1 MLKLKI
7 KPTGNLSLQEIQC
20 YNMNV
25 STDLS
30 YLSGRTSCYNSIAD
44 GELINV
50 VNNNNKF
57 SNICKVNTENVR
69 VQGKVL
75 LRVVLDIKTAA
86 SKGIEKKYV
95 EYKGVYSYAYT
106 PTSSN
111 TLTFIVDNI
120 IYYADEN
127 DTEIT
132 IDTFEYIEDG
142 KVVIEGN
149 EYNVGI
155 ENGETFIYEKKYSDR
170 LIKEDSIGK
179 SIIVD
184 IIYTPNEWKRETKFK
199 ILKQDNSELLV
210 EDVLFGAYD
219 HYIVYNGEN
228 YILHDMY
235 DANNNYK
242 GYGVK
247 IGNNYYTKIIR
258 AEYDGD
264 GNTGHDV
271 NENYEGSLLSNENVD
286 IETNPELFYEIH
298 DNIISPRNNGNFV
311 FIITKSEKTSL
322 NEGSVIIAKSNGPVK
337 TRLYVEDGN
346 DYVIYLNEKYSVQ
359 PNIYSAITVSGNE
372 YRVML
377 DDDGNRY
384 AFINGNKV
392 TLDASGRPTNKMY
405 YSTNNTN
412 VKYGINENGYE
423 ISGFSGVTINGKV
436 HKVISETETRVV
448 PNSLEPIEITENY
461 IEIKEDI
468 TYELTVGS
476 KDGANTYICFPTV
489 KDEDFHTN
497 DEIAAIKKQEVD
509 TLVRN
514 KENFTFYVRNDIFG
528 EEPIYPETYVCY
540 ASEEQRPVTSIDKLD
555 ISLYKVNSYANIKLP
570 IINKIANDILRQ
582 DVISNYYANETKG
595 SSLTNIVDMEK
606 DVYYPTYFVK
616 KDVYYPISCIRFNL
630 HFRTRDI
637 TNWKVIED
645 FIEDDNSMSNWVVT
659 DYPFYKEII
668 SGSNGKHVH
677 NSSDLIGYLNFTAN
691 EAKNRAKKIGKSFLR
706 LSFYSTN
713 NPKTQVLLGT
723 STVFMDDSLLCKK
736 VNSNQKS
743 SKNGIYIK
751 TMEYDGISSGD
762 SDSYISSHITEDSEV
777 CYGSISGCNI
787 SESEDIRLSS
797 RFEIHDKYTA
807 DASSEGF
814 YLYMF
819 KEYSNNLH
827 ETTIYMKVDFNH
839 AGIGRTIPF
848 MLPRRFDCNSE
859 NGCPLYIHK
868 EDDLGILKQGFSI
881 KDIYKQIYIPI
892 HVIFD
897 TKTNRYVYYLP
908 EKLRENEALSVSND
922 IMEFNLFEVKIK
934 DESDENNQ

>member
-7 KPTGNLSLQEIQC
+7 KPTGNLSLQEIKC

-30 YLSGRTSCYNSIAD
+30 YLSGRTSCYNSLAD

-57 SNICKVNTENVR
+57 SNLCKVNTENVR

-75 LRVVLDIKTAA
+75 LSVVLDIKTAF
-86 SKGIEKKYV
+86 SKGKEKKYV
-95 EYKGVYSYAYT
+95 EYKGVYSYGYI
-106 PTSSN
+106 PESSN

-127 DTEIT
+127 DTKIT

-170 LIKEDSIGK
+170 LVKEDSIGK
-179 SIIVD
+179 STIVD

-210 EDVLFGAYD
+210 EDVLFGAYE
-219 HYIVYNGEN
+219 HYIIYNGEN
-228 YILHDMY
+228 YNLHDTHS
-235 DANNNYK
+235 
-242 GYGVK
+242 GYGVD
-247 IGNNYYTKIIR
+247 IGEECYTNIIR

-264 GNTGHDV
+264 GNTGYDV
-271 NENYEGSLLSNENVD
+271 NESYEGSLLALSNGNVD

-359 PNIYSAITVSGNE
+359 DNIYSAITVSGNE

-405 YSTNNTN
+405 YSSNNTN

-423 ISGFSGVTINGKV
+423 ISGFSGVIINGKV

-448 PNSLEPIEITENY
+448 PNSLEPIEITEHY

-570 IINKIANDILRQ
+570 VVNKIANDILRQ
-582 DVISNYYANETKG
+582 DVISNYYTNEIKDN
-595 SSLTNIVDMEK
+595 SLTNIVDMEK
-606 DVYYPTYFVK
+606 DIYYPTWKNNGIYE
-616 KDVYYPISCIRFNL
+616 PITNIRFNL

-637 TNWKVIED
+637 DNWKVIED
-645 FIEDDNSMSNWVVT
+645 YTEDSNDMTNWFVT
-659 DYPFYKEII
+659 DYPFYKNIL
-668 SGSNGKHVH
+668 NGNKNKVLQ
-677 NSSDLIGYLNFTAN
+677 NSSDLIAYLNFTTN

-736 VNSNQKS
+736 VKSNQKS
-743 SKNGIYIK
+743 ANNGKFIK
-751 TMEYDGISSGD
+751 TMEYNDDSTSESSYT
-762 SDSYISSHITEDSEV
+762 SSYITADSEL
-777 CYGSISGCNI
+777 CNNSSLSICDI
-787 SESEDIRLSS
+787 SKNEDFRLSS
-797 RFEIHDKYTA
+797 RFNIYDKNMSNT
-807 DASSEGF
+807 SSEGF
-814 YLYMF
+814 YFYMF
-819 KEYSNNLH
+819 REYANNLH
-827 ETTIYMKVDFNH
+827 PL
-839 AGIGRTIPF
+839 PF
-848 MLPRRFDCNSE
+848 
-859 NGCPLYIHK
+859 I
-868 EDDLGILKQGFSI
+868 
-881 KDIYKQIYIPI
+881 
-892 HVIFD
+892 
-897 TKTNRYVYYLP
+897 
-908 EKLRENEALSVSND
+908 
-922 IMEFNLFEVKIK
+922 
-934 DESDENNQ
+934 